1 MGDVEVEVRFSKWDG
16 RPHRHTVER
25 LLGTD
30 RHGTWLGS
38 PVGRIVHYIAADARV
53 ASKSPSVRL
62 IPPGGWWSAIFFG
75 GDREPA
81 LYCDV
86 TTVAEWPAP
95 DRVTMIDLDLD
106 VELWRDGELKLLDED
121 EFAEH
126 QLTFGYPAEVIR
138 EAARAASFLVTAISS
153 GQEPFATTWQSWLK
167 RV

>member
-1 MGDVEVEVRFSKWDG
+1 MGDVEVLFSKWDG
-16 RPHRHTVER
+16 RPHRRTVER

-30 RHGTWLGS
+30 EHGTWLGS
-38 PVGRIVHYIAADARV
+38 PVGRVVHYIAADARV
-53 ASKSPSVRL
+53 ASKSPAVRL

-81 LYCDV
+81 IYCDV
-86 TTVAEWPAP
+86 TSVAQWPSP

-106 VELWRDGELKLLDED
+106 VELWRDGDLKLLDED

-126 QLTFGYPAEVIR
+126 QLSFGYPDEVIASAR
-138 EAARAASFLVTAISS
+138 QAADHLVTAIKS
-153 GQEPFATTWQSWLK
+153 GQEPFATVWQSWLN